1 LTRSGGTAARTRKG
15 RHVAE
20 SAKALA
26 AWFAANRRELPWRRE
41 WAGGAAD
48 AGETDAGTVLR
59 EPEPGAPARRGPGEG
74 AAAPVPRRDP
84 YGTWISE
91 IMLQQTQVSTVVE
104 YYNRWMARFPD
115 VAALAR
121 AEESQVLEAWAG
133 LGYYS
138 RARNVLATARKVVG
152 EHGGRFPWKREELLD
167 LKGVGE
173 YTAGAVASLAF
184 NRPEPILD
192 GNLVRVFSRLY
203 GMDFLPDSKEGKLAY
218 WDLAR
223 AWAEAHEPALVNEGL
238 MELGALIC
246 TPRNPRCGDCP
257 LAPECAAFKTDAQ
270 DRLPPVRSRKE
281 SVDVAGFAVA
291 AFRERKGG
299 EDVLLYTP
307 RKPERLAGLMTFPVF
322 PAGDLA
328 ALKDAW
334 RAALPGLP
342 KAILRPRAVT
352 VTHSITHHRYRLRI
366 AETRYERAAATKS
379 LPAGYTWMPVEEVE
393 RALVSSLPRKIWKA
407 LAKP

>member
-133 LGYYS
+133 LGY
-138 RARNVLATARKVVG
+138 
-152 EHGGRFPWKREELLD
+152 
-167 LKGVGE
+167 
-173 YTAGAVASLAF
+173 
-184 NRPEPILD
+184 
-192 GNLVRVFSRLY
+192 
-203 GMDFLPDSKEGKLAY
+203 
-218 WDLAR
+218 
-223 AWAEAHEPALVNEGL
+223 
-238 MELGALIC
+238 
-246 TPRNPRCGDCP
+246 
-257 LAPECAAFKTDAQ
+257 
-270 DRLPPVRSRKE
+270 
-281 SVDVAGFAVA
+281 
-291 AFRERKGG
+291 
-299 EDVLLYTP
+299 
-307 RKPERLAGLMTFPVF
+307 
-322 PAGDLA
+322 
-328 ALKDAW
+328 
-334 RAALPGLP
+334 
-342 KAILRPRAVT
+342 
-352 VTHSITHHRYRLRI
+352 
-366 AETRYERAAATKS
+366 
-379 LPAGYTWMPVEEVE
+379 
-393 RALVSSLPRKIWKA
+393 
-407 LAKP
+407 